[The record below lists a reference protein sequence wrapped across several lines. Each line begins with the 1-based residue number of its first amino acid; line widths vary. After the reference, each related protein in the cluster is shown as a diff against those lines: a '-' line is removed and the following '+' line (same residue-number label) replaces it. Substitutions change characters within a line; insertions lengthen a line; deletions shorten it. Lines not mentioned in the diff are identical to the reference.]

1 MIKVND
7 LHKSYKELEI
17 LKGISF
23 TVEKGE
29 TVAIIGPSGS
39 GKTTL
44 LRCINFLERANQGTL
59 EIGDRG
65 VDVTKANKKEILTLR
80 RRTGM
85 VFQHFNLFINK
96 TALQNVMEGLVVA
109 QKMPKAQAE
118 EIARELLQKVGL
130 EGREDH
136 YPCQLSGGQKQRV
149 GIVRALALNPDV
161 LLFDEPTSAMD
172 PALVGETLKIIKD
185 IALSG
190 ATSIIV
196 THEIQFAYD
205 VADKIIFM
213 ADGVIVE
220 QGTPREVL
228 EETTNEQIRRF
239 LIQANFNAYTDVMI

>member
-136 YPCQLSGGQKQRV
+136 YPCQLSGGQQQRV

-213 ADGVIVE
+213 ADGVIIE

>member
-136 YPCQLSGGQKQRV
+136 YPCQLSGGQQQRV